1 MKKAV
6 ILQARIRYTAEI
18 EPDEDIVFFAA
29 EEIRKRLHMDSA
41 KSQHGESVRVL
52 GIVTIED
59 ADKEGGDTP
68 MDTDKTPAPQPQ
80 PVPEPEPEPTGAD
93 EAEPA

>member
-6 ILQARIRYTAEI
+6 ILQVRIRYTADL

>member
-6 ILQARIRYTAEI
+6 ILQVRLRYSGEF
-18 EPDEDIVFFAA
+18 EPDEDIVFYAA
-29 EEIRKRLHMDSA
+29 EEVRKRLHMDSA